1 MAKGSKRKVSD
12 SKDKAAEL
20 PETSVKAADFS
31 LKPVVQILVIV
42 ILGILIY
49 SNTFNFPFAFDDT
62 PNIVNNPAIKSFRY
76 FIDPSLA
83 EKDHLTNFYQGR
95 FVGYLTFAV
104 NYKMHALHVT
114 GYHVFNLL
122 IHLLNALLVYW
133 LVVLTLRT
141 PYASDHF
148 QKDILKTSA
157 PYCWL
162 PLFTALLF
170 VAHPVQTQTV
180 TYIVQRF
187 TSLATLF
194 FLLSLVMYIKARG
207 LDSSKKARY
216 LFYAMS
222 IISAVLAMRTKEIAF
237 TLPVMIILYE
247 WMFFK
252 GDVRK
257 RLLYIFPFLL
267 TLPIIPLTLM
277 GFKDTPASF
286 GGIDEITR
294 IGGIG
299 LSRWDYLN
307 TQFRVIVTYIRLLFF
322 PVNQNL
328 DYDYPLYRTFFNP
341 EVLLSFL
348 FLVALFGMGI
358 YLLYKSYR
366 AEQGKRFWLR
376 LVSLGILWF
385 FVTLSVESSIIPISD
400 LIFEHRLYLPSVGFF
415 MALLSGIILIKENWA
430 SRVRIV
436 EKALIPVMISVV
448 IGLSVAAYARNM
460 VWQDE
465 GTLWAD
471 VIKKSP
477 NKARSH
483 YNLGLFYQDQGRLDD
498 AINAYETAIKLKPDD
513 AKAFYNLAICYEK
526 QGRLDEAI
534 NAYQTAIK
542 LKPDYAD
549 AYFNLGLLHQMRGRL
564 NDAIKAYEAVIKL
577 KPDYAEAHFNMGTLY
592 QNQGRLDDAIKEYQ
606 TAIKSKPDY
615 AEAHNNLGAAYIK
628 QGRLDVATVELQM
641 AIKLKSDYAEA
652 HKAHNNLGGIYFIQ
666 GRLDDAVKSYQS
678 AIKLKPDYTD
688 AYFNLGLLHQM
699 RGRLNDAE
707 KAYHAALKI
716 DPNHKDARNN
726 LENLRSAMKTRH

>member
-12 SKDKAAEL
+12 NKDKPAEL
-20 PETSVKAADFS
+20 AETSVKAADFFR
-31 LKPVVQILVIV
+31 KPAVHILIIVV
-42 ILGILIY
+42 LGILIY
-49 SNTFNFPFAFDDT
+49 SNTFNVPFVFDDT
-62 PNIVNNPAIKSFRY
+62 NNIVDNPAIKSFRY
-76 FIDPSLA
+76 FIDPSLV

-207 LDSSKKARY
+207 LDSSKKAGY

-277 GFKDTPASF
+277 GLKDTPASF
-286 GGIDEITR
+286 SGIDEITR
-294 IGGIG
+294 ITGIG

-348 FLVALFGMGI
+348 FLIALFGMGI

-366 AEQGKRFWLR
+366 TEQGKRFWLR
-376 LVSLGILWF
+376 LVSLGIFWF

-400 LIFEHRLYLPSVGFF
+400 LIYEHRLYLPSVGFF
-415 MALLSGIILIKENWA
+415 MALVSGIILIKERLA
-430 SRVRIV
+430 IRVRVV
-436 EKALIPVMISVV
+436 ERALMPVMILLV
-448 IGLSVAAYARNM
+448 IGLSVTAYARNM
-460 VWQDE
+460 VWQDD

-471 VIKKSP
+471 VVKKSP
-477 NKARSH
+477 NKARPH
-483 YNLGLFYQDQGRLDD
+483 YNLGLFYHV
-498 AINAYETAIKLKPDD
+498 
-513 AKAFYNLAICYEK
+513 

-534 NAYQTAIK
+534 KAYQTAIK
-542 LKPDYAD
+542 FKS
-549 AYFNLGLLHQMRGRL
+549 
-564 NDAIKAYEAVIKL
+564 
-577 KPDYAEAHFNMGTLY
+577 DYAEAYYNIGLIY
-592 QNQGRLDDAIKEYQ
+592 QNQGRLDEAIKAYQ
-606 TAIKSKPDY
+606 TAIKFKSDY
-615 AEAHNNLGAAYIK
+615 AEGHNNLGAVYYK
-628 QGRLDVATVELQM
+628 
-641 AIKLKSDYAEA
+641 
-652 HKAHNNLGGIYFIQ
+652 Q
-666 GRLDDAVKSYQS
+666 GRLDDALTAYQAAISLKKDYAEAYMTHYNVGIIHYRKGHLEEAVKAYQT
-678 AIKLKPDYTD
+678 AIKFKPDL
-688 AYFNLGLLHQM
+688 AVAHNILGEVYVKQ
-699 RGRLNDAE
+699 GRLE
-707 KAYHAALKI
+707 QAYREFQAVLKI
-716 DPNHKDARNN
+716 DPNHKDARTN
-726 LENLRSAMKTRH
+726 LEALNRAMKNQQQPN

>member
-1 MAKGSKRKVSD
+1 
-12 SKDKAAEL
+12 
-20 PETSVKAADFS
+20 
-31 LKPVVQILVIV
+31 
-42 ILGILIY
+42 
-49 SNTFNFPFAFDDT
+49 
-62 PNIVNNPAIKSFRY
+62 
-76 FIDPSLA
+76 
-83 EKDHLTNFYQGR
+83 
-95 FVGYLTFAV
+95 
-104 NYKMHALHVT
+104 
-114 GYHVFNLL
+114 
-122 IHLLNALLVYW
+122 
-133 LVVLTLRT
+133 
-141 PYASDHF
+141 
-148 QKDILKTSA
+148 
-157 PYCWL
+157 
-162 PLFTALLF
+162 
-170 VAHPVQTQTV
+170 
-180 TYIVQRF
+180 VQRF

-194 FLLSLVMYIKARG
+194 YLLSFVMYIKARG
-207 LDSSKKARY
+207 LDSSKKAGY

-252 GDVRK
+252 GDVRR

-277 GFKDTPASF
+277 GLKDTPAGF

-294 IGGIG
+294 ITGIG
-299 LSRWDYLN
+299 LLRWDYLN

-328 DYDYPLYRTFFNP
+328 DYDYPLYRSFFNP

-348 FLVALFGMGI
+348 FLLAFFGMGI

-526 QGRLDEAI
+526 QGRLDDAIKANQTAINLKPDDAKAHYNMGVYYQKMGRFDDAITAYKTVVAFIPDYADAHYNLGMCYQSLERFVEAI
-534 NAYQTAIK
+534 QAYQTVKKLNPGDAEIYNNLGALYRKQGRFDDAIKAYQTAIK
-542 LKPDYAD
+542 LKPDYAEGH
-549 AYFNLGLLHQMRGRL
+549 YNQGLFYH
-564 NDAIKAYEAVIKL
+564 K
-577 KPDYAEAHFNMGTLY
+577 
-592 QNQGRLDDAIKEYQ
+592 QGRLDDAIKAY
-606 TAIKSKPDY
+606 
-615 AEAHNNLGAAYIK
+615 EA
-628 QGRLDVATVELQM
+628 
-641 AIKLKSDYAEA
+641 
-652 HKAHNNLGGIYFIQ
+652 
-666 GRLDDAVKSYQS
+666 
-678 AIKLKPDYTD
+678 AIKLKPDYAD
-688 AYFNLGLLHQM
+688 AHNNLGGAYFVQGHLEEAS
-699 RGRLNDAE
+699 RE
-707 KAYHAALKI
+707 FHAALKI
-716 DPNHKDARNN
+716 DPNHKDARTN
-726 LENLRSAMKTRH
+726 LEALDRIMKNR